1 MSDVLIAW
9 VADGDGDSGL
19 HLDYEIRRGDLRGRW
34 GERAN
39 YLSRLEDSKGC
50 MYEL

>member
-19 HLDYEIRRGDLRGRW
+19 HLDYEIRRGDLWGAMGRES
-34 GERAN
+34 GLLRPV
-39 YLSRLEDSKGC
+39 
-50 MYEL
+50 

>member
-19 HLDYEIRRGDLRGRW
+19 HLDYEITARGSLGAMGRES
-34 GERAN
+34 G
-39 YLSRLEDSKGC
+39 LLCPVQGQ
-50 MYEL
+50 